1 MENPMGWGEVLFG
14 FHGRINRLT
23 YWGGSLAATAAGLAF
38 AALLSWLAT
47 GDPLSPAVWQ
57 RPADQS
63 GLWEPVWLSYFAFIA
78 WPMSALS
85 VKRLHDRDLPR
96 WLWYSYFAFSMA
108 MALVPMKE
116 TLDADTPASSGLLA
130 AILTGF
136 SIFMF
141 VQLSVLR
148 GTPGPNAHGPDTLPP
163 GYYGGDHDIWS
174 ILFGLEGRLS
184 RAHWWRA
191 TMLVSTIALTVMT
204 ASVLFLGDY
213 LDRHPEIVQNMN
225 NRDWLNSAEA
235 KPVAAEI
242 ARWMFIPGIV
252 FCVAL
257 WNLLALGVKRL
268 HDRGLS
274 GWLILLVIAPFFAL
288 GLAPGLAAQAA
299 IGEGAVNFLGLLFL
313 ASLIW
318 GFLQFGIL
326 QGETGPNRYG
336 PDPLAGKP

>member
-1 MENPMGWGEVLFG
+1 MENSMGWGEVLFG

-23 YWGGSLAATAAGLAF
+23 YWGGSLAVTAAGLAF

-47 GDPLSPAVWQ
+47 GDPLAPAVWQ

-63 GLWEPVWLSYFAFIA
+63 GLWEPVWFSYFALIA

-85 VKRLHDRDLPR
+85 VKRLHDRALPR
-96 WLWYSYFAFSMA
+96 WLWYSYFAFSVA
-108 MALVPMKE
+108 MALVPMTD
-116 TLDADTPASSGLLA
+116 TLEAGTPASSGFLA
-130 AILTGF
+130 AVLTGF

-148 GTPGPNAHGPDTLPP
+148 GTPGPNPNGPDTLPP
-163 GYYGGDHDIWS
+163 GFYGGDHDIWS
-174 ILFGLEGRLS
+174 VLFGLEGRLS
-184 RAHWWRA
+184 RAQWWRGTLMVGSA
-191 TMLVSTIALTVMT
+191 ALTVFF
-204 ASVLFLGDY
+204 ASMLFLDDY
-213 LDRHPEIVQNMN
+213 LNRHPEIVQNMN
-225 NRDWLNSAEA
+225 NRDWLKSDEA
-235 KPVAAEI
+235 RPVAAEI

-274 GWLILLVIAPFFAL
+274 GWLTLLLIGPFFVL
-288 GLAPGLAAQAA
+288 GLAPGLVAQAA
-299 IGEGAVNFLGLLFL
+299 ISEGMVSLVALLFL

-318 GFLQFGIL
+318 GLLQFGVL
-326 QGETGPNRYG
+326 PGETGPNRYG
-336 PDPLAGKP
+336 PDPLAGKA